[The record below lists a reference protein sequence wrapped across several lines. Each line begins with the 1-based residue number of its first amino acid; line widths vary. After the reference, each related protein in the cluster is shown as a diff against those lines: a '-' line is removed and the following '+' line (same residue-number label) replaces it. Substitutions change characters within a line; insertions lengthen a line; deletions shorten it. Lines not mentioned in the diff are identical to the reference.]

1 MLSYIHRHIRYLIPD
16 TETRV
21 KGGKEMNPPTGDSKK
36 KQITGGVVVKGEEK
50 EPIQVPEG
58 TDFETGALV
67 KLAQNPETAIEI
79 KVGNVQIVKL
89 TEKEDGLSA
98 LYIPATD
105 QVLVVDEKQV
115 TPEQHAAIRA
125 KDEALV
131 KAQEEGEK

>member
-1 MLSYIHRHIRYLIPD
+1 
-16 TETRV
+16 
-21 KGGKEMNPPTGDSKK
+21 MNQTTGDSKK

-67 KLAQNPETAIEI
+67 KLAQNPETAIEV

-125 KDEALV
+125 KYEALV
-131 KAQEEGEK
+131 KAQEEVEK